1 MKKGTKHF
9 EIGVNKK
16 KLYWDKTNILRH
28 SGTLPFSISLKFGI
42 YTFFVNKKIEVRQKL
57 KIHFIAVQSPIF
69 FLIPEVSI
77 HVTF

>member
-16 KLYWDKTNILRH
+16 NYIETRQTFCDTPALY
-28 SGTLPFSISLKFGI
+28 F
-42 YTFFVNKKIEVRQKL
+42 EVRQKL

-69 FLIPEVSI
+69 F
-77 HVTF
+77 